1 MSDSEDQP
9 VEIEPYEEI
18 ADELVRHSTL
28 CYERAV

>member
-18 ADELVRHSTL
+18 ADELVYKTFYTL
-28 CYERAV
+28 L